1 MISRNLDGV
10 YFRVER
16 EGKWQSICF
25 TDLYDDEILE
35 VLHGRSE
42 SWLTSLYDRLVE
54 VLIEVKGI
62 VNREGVDQAVESV
75 LELLGRQEM
84 SALKLISIKNV
95 IRNIADFYDIIY
107 EDE

>member
-1 MISRNLDGV
+1 MIKRNLDGV

-25 TDLYDDEILE
+25 TDLYDYEIIE
-35 VLHGRSE
+35 VLEGRSE